1 MGIRHKRGIGSG
13 LIDVVLGYL
22 EQEVKV
28 EIDQKDNEYFKC
40 KQESRLTDQNNSEES
55 KRTFIYQSNVHE
67 KLIYARHIAYDV
79 FTGLGTTGLQDTKE
93 FGVKSC

>member
-40 KQESRLTDQNNSEES
+40 KQESRLTD
-55 KRTFIYQSNVHE
+55 
-67 KLIYARHIAYDV
+67 
-79 FTGLGTTGLQDTKE
+79 
-93 FGVKSC
+93 